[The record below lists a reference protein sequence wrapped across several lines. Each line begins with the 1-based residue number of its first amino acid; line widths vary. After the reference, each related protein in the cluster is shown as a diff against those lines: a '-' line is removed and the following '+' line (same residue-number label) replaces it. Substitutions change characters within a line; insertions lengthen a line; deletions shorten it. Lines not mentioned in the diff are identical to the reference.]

1 VRVWDV
7 REKVQ
12 LCEFAGHKF
21 SIECVRFSTNP
32 ATSLLVSI
40 GSIHDAVVNVWH
52 IKSRLKVASNKITCK
67 VRGLAFSLDGAYF
80 VTVGVRHVKFW
91 YLTTSSHLE
100 PVPIKGRAAILG
112 DHKNNSF
119 CDVACGSED
128 GWTSMYTYALTTN
141 GTLCQFDQNRCLYN
155 TTDLRSER
163 AYCIHAE
170 NGSLFAG
177 CSNGNIHIFK
187 QANLEFISSLP
198 LPHYLGVDV
207 LKGLDVS
214 HVFESSQQR
223 NQNKDE
229 FTYPD
234 CIAVAYNKYTN
245 VISAVYNDHSFYV
258 WDINDMSKVK
268 KLDSHLFHSSCCWS
282 LDIYMPGSS
291 SMITDNVLPV
301 NSFITCS
308 TDNTLRIWNLPH
320 LSDSAEDVAFGNRA
334 GKIKSNIYSKELLK
348 IIYID
353 NDISAL
359 CEADQWPATE
369 NELLQQQ
376 QQQPVPLKESSNNPS
391 NVESKMGARCLK
403 INPLGTHLATGDRNG
418 NIRIYDLTTL
428 QSICLLEAHEGEIL
442 YLHYSQ
448 PTEPSGR
455 VFLASSSR
463 DRLIHIFD
471 ATTGTYDLM
480 QTLDDHSAAIN
491 SVRFCSTSENQ
502 LCVVSCGADKSI
514 MFRTATPGSV
524 ETGQAQF
531 ARTSYVAEKQ
541 TFYDLGVDSAKSVV
555 YTIAQD
561 RMVRVYGVKDG
572 KRVKQ
577 FRGSLSEDGYL
588 LKMDINKNG
597 K

>member
-1 VRVWDV
+1 M
-7 REKVQ
+7 
-12 LCEFAGHKF
+12 
-21 SIECVRFSTNP
+21 S
-32 ATSLLVSI
+32 
-40 GSIHDAVVNVWH
+40 
-52 IKSRLKVASNKITCK
+52 
-67 VRGLAFSLDGAYF
+67 
-80 VTVGVRHVKFW
+80 
-91 YLTTSSHLE
+91 
-100 PVPIKGRAAILG
+100 
-112 DHKNNSF
+112 
-119 CDVACGSED
+119 
-128 GWTSMYTYALTTN
+128 
-141 GTLCQFDQNRCLYN
+141 QFNF
-155 TTDLRSER
+155 
-163 AYCIHAE
+163 E
-170 NGSLFAG
+170 N
-177 CSNGNIHIFK
+177 
-187 QANLEFISSLP
+187 
-198 LPHYLGVDV
+198 
-207 LKGLDVS
+207 KGLDVR

-223 NQNKDE
+223 NKNKNE

-234 CIAVAYNKYTN
+234 CIAVAYNRHTS
-245 VISAVYNDHSFYV
+245 VISAIYNDHSFYV
-258 WDINDMSKVK
+258 WDIKDMRQVK
-268 KLDSHLFHSSCCWS
+268 KVDSHLFHSSCCWS
-282 LDIYMPGSS
+282 FDMYTQESS
-291 SMITDNVLPV
+291 SSSSSSSASSSLVGDNVLPV

-308 TDNTLRIWNLPH
+308 TDNTLRIWNLPN
-320 LSDSAEDVAFGNRA
+320 LSSSSSSSVQDCDRQA

-353 NDISAL
+353 DDTSAL
-359 CEADQWPATE
+359 CEADQWPNTE

-376 QQQPVPLKESSNNPS
+376 PVPVKECNSNNNTNNPS

-403 INPLGTHLATGDRNG
+403 ISPLGTHLATGDRNG

-448 PTEPSGR
+448 PVEPNGR
-455 VFLASSSR
+455 VLLASSSR

-471 ATTGTYDLM
+471 ATTGSYGLM

-491 SVRFCSTSENQ
+491 SVRFCSAPDNQ

-514 MFRTATPGSV
+514 MFRTAMPGSV
-524 ETGQAQF
+524 EAGQAQF

-541 TFYDLGVDSAKSVV
+541 TFYDLSVDAAKSVV

-597 K
+597 N